1 MFPRYLINLNSRLDR
16 YHHENAG
23 LIFIFQIGNCT
34 MNKKTSMLFTI
45 AAVAVMGATL
55 FGSTYTQTQIS
66 GQGLDVSKLD
76 ANVLEQIHQMGGLQL
91 VMPQAF
97 AETDCG
103 ALADTGRTVVE
114 FNLTGESVELP
125 IMGGKTYNA
134 MTFNGQVPGPTLRV
148 TQGDVV
154 QMTLSI
160 PADEV
165 TGHGNDMHASQMSAT
180 YFDSVNPGETS
191 EYCYIAESAGVF
203 KYHCSGVHLAGMDQH
218 VLSGMYGIAIVDPA
232 NGYKKL
238 MVEKTSGSGELD
250 RVFYDADALEFTL
263 QYNQLYL
270 TADGNY
276 DATAMFGHQ
285 NTATVVNGMQFGYVP
300 NMAHNLLVNGDTNK
314 NIFVAQPWN
323 GLEHEQYQSQLLFV
337 ENDQHVRLFIEN
349 QGNEPV
355 FFHIVGEIL
364 DRVVQGNRVQS
375 AATETWLLGG
385 SQNMIVDLV
394 FDEPGVYAAVNHDY
408 AAIYTGAATIFVA
421 GDPFGLNPVLVGA
434 EIIPAPVASYAYVL
448 GNPSDAVP
456 PTGVNSIAHPAINIH
471 GLYTDEVASEMKDN
485 GVIPLWEV
493 IPVVAGILT
502 GQ

>member
-1 MFPRYLINLNSRLDR
+1 
-16 YHHENAG
+16 
-23 LIFIFQIGNCT
+23 
-34 MNKKTSMLFTI
+34 MNKRYSIIFTI

-55 FGSTYTQTQIS
+55 FGSTYTQTQIA
-66 GQGLDVSKLD
+66 GQSLSVSKVDD
-76 ANVLEQIHQMGGLQL
+76 ADVMQQIHDMGGLQL

-103 ALADTGRTVVE
+103 VLENSGRTVVE

-134 MTFNGQVPGPTLRV
+134 MTFNQQVPGPTLRV

-154 QMTLSI
+154 KMTLTI
-160 PADEV
+160 PDGEV

-180 YFDSVNPGETS
+180 NFDSVNPGETS
-191 EYCYIAESAGVF
+191 MYCYIAESAGVF
-203 KYHCSGVHLAGMDQH
+203 KYHCSGVHLIGMDQH

-250 RVFYDADALEFTL
+250 RMFYDADALEFTI

-270 TADGNY
+270 TEEGNY
-276 DATAMFGHQ
+276 DAAAMFQHH
-285 NTATVVNGMQFGYVP
+285 NTGTVVNGMQFGHVP
-300 NMAHNLLVNGDTNK
+300 NGVHNALIMGDANK

-323 GLEHEQYQSQLLFV
+323 DLDLKQYQSQPLYV
-337 ENDQHVRLFIEN
+337 ETGQHVRLFAQN

-355 FFHIVGEIL
+355 YFHIVGEIL
-364 DRVVQGNRVQS
+364 DKVTQGNRVQS

-385 SQNMIVDLV
+385 SQNMIVDIV
-394 FDEPGVYAAVNHDY
+394 FDEPGVYALVNHDY
-408 AAIYTGAATIFVA
+408 AALYTGAATIFVA
-421 GDPFGLNPVLVGA
+421 GDPFGLNPRLVDAGV
-434 EIIPAPVASYAYVL
+434 IPSPVPSYAYAL

-456 PTGVNSIAHPAINIH
+456 PTGMNSIAHPAINAH
-471 GLYTDEVASEMKDN
+471 GLYTDERAAEIVAD
-485 GVIPLWEV
+485 GAIPLWEV
-493 IPVVAGILT
+493 VPTLPPI
-502 GQ
+502 

>member
-1 MFPRYLINLNSRLDR
+1 
-16 YHHENAG
+16 
-23 LIFIFQIGNCT
+23 
-34 MNKKTSMLFTI
+34 MNKRISMLFTI

-66 GQGLDVSKLD
+66 GQSLDMTQMDVD
-76 ANVLEQIHQMGGLQL
+76 VMDQIRNMGGLQL

-103 ALADTGRTVVE
+103 VLAQTGRTVVE
-114 FNLTGESVELP
+114 FDLTGESVELP

-134 MTFNGQVPGPTLRV
+134 MTFSGQVPGPTLRV

-154 QMTLSI
+154 KMTLTI

-165 TGHGNDMHASQMSAT
+165 TGHGNDMHASQISASA
-180 YFDSVNPGETS
+180 FESVNPGETS
-191 EYCYIAESAGVF
+191 MYCYIAESAGVF
-203 KYHCSGVHLAGMDQH
+203 KYHCSGVKLIGMDQH
-218 VLSGMYGIAIVDPA
+218 VLSGMYGIAIVDPI

-238 MVEKTSGSGELD
+238 MVEKTSVSNGKVSLD
-250 RVFYDADALEFTL
+250 RQFYDADALEFQL

-270 TADGNY
+270 TPEGNY
-276 DATAMFGHQ
+276 DAGKMFKHQ

-300 NMAHNLLVNGDTNK
+300 NMAHNLLVNGDVNK

-323 GLEHEQYQSQLLFV
+323 GLEHKQYQSQLLFV

-364 DRVVQGNRVQS
+364 DRVTQGNRVQS

-394 FDEPGVYAAVNHDY
+394 FDEPGAYAAVNHDY
-408 AAIYTGAATIFVA
+408 AAIYTGAATVFVA
-421 GDPFGLNPVLVGA
+421 GDPFGLNPVLVEKGV
-434 EIIPAPVASYAYVL
+434 IPAPVASYAYAL

-456 PTGVNSIAHPAINIH
+456 PMGKNSIAHPALNIH
-471 GLYTDEVASEMKDN
+471 GLYTDEVASEMQASGDY
-485 GVIPLWEV
+485 VALWEV
-493 IPVVAGILT
+493 IPVVAEILT
-502 GQ
+502 S

>member
-1 MFPRYLINLNSRLDR
+1 
-16 YHHENAG
+16 
-23 LIFIFQIGNCT
+23 
-34 MNKKTSMLFTI
+34 MLFTI

-66 GQGLDVSKLD
+66 GQSLDMSKMD
-76 ANVLEQIHQMGGLQL
+76 VDVIEQIHQMGGLQL

-134 MTFNGQVPGPTLRV
+134 MTFSGQVPGPTLRV

-154 QMTLSI
+154 KMTLEI
-160 PADEV
+160 PSDEV
-165 TGHGNDMHASQMSAT
+165 TGHGNDMHASQMSAGN
-180 YFDSVNPGETS
+180 FESVNPGETS
-191 EYCYIAESAGVF
+191 MYCYIAESAGVF
-203 KYHCSGVHLAGMDQH
+203 KYHCSGVHLIGMDQH
-218 VLSGMYGIAIVDPA
+218 VLSGMYGIAIVDPV

-238 MVEKTSGSGELD
+238 MVEKTAVEANGAVSLD
-250 RVFYDADALEFTL
+250 RQFYDADALEFQL

-270 TADGNY
+270 TPEGNY
-276 DATAMFGHQ
+276 DAGAMFQHH

-300 NMAHNLLVNGDTNK
+300 NMAHNLLVNGDVNK

-323 GLEHEQYQSQLLFV
+323 GLEHKQYQSQLLFV

-421 GDPFGLNPVLVGA
+421 GDPFGLNPVLVDA

-456 PTGVNSIAHPAINIH
+456 PTGVNSIAHPAVNIH

>member
-1 MFPRYLINLNSRLDR
+1 
-16 YHHENAG
+16 
-23 LIFIFQIGNCT
+23 
-34 MNKKTSMLFTI
+34 MNKRFTMLFTI

-66 GQGLDVSKLD
+66 GQSLDMSKMD
-76 ANVLEQIHQMGGLQL
+76 MMDKIREMGGLQL

-103 ALADTGRTVVE
+103 VLADTGRNVVE
-114 FNLTGESVELP
+114 FNLTGESVSLP
-125 IMGGKTYNA
+125 IMGGESYNA

-154 QMTLSI
+154 KMTLTI

-165 TGHGNDMHASQMSAT
+165 TGHGNDMHASQMTALA
-180 YFDSVNPGETS
+180 FDSVNPGETS
-191 EYCYIAESAGVF
+191 QFCYIAESAGVF
-203 KYHCSGVHLAGMDQH
+203 KYHCSGVHLAGMDAH

-238 MVEKTSGSGELD
+238 MVEKTSGSGEMN

-263 QYNQLYL
+263 QFNQLYL
-270 TADGNY
+270 DENGNY
-276 DATAMFGHQ
+276 DMSKMMAHQ
-285 NTATVVNGMQFGYVP
+285 NTATVINGMQFGYTP
-300 NMAHNLLVNGDTNK
+300 NMAHNLLVKGDVDTN
-314 NIFVAQPWN
+314 FFLVQPWK
-323 GLEHEQYQSQLLFV
+323 GLELKQYQSQLLYV

-364 DRVVQGNRVQS
+364 DRVTQGNRVQS

-394 FDEPGVYAAVNHDY
+394 FDEPGVYALVNHDY
-408 AAIYTGAATIFVA
+408 AAIYSGGLGLFVA
-421 GDPFGLNPVLVGA
+421 GDPFNLNPTLVEKG
-434 EIIPAPVASYAYVL
+434 IISEPVASYAYVL

-456 PTGVNSIAHPAINIH
+456 PMGLNSIAHPAINIH
-471 GLYTDEVASEMKDN
+471 GLYTDDVASEMQAS
-485 GVIPLWEV
+485 GLIPLWEV
-493 IPVVAGILT
+493 IPVVAEILT
-502 GQ
+502 AES

>member
-1 MFPRYLINLNSRLDR
+1 
-16 YHHENAG
+16 
-23 LIFIFQIGNCT
+23 
-34 MNKKTSMLFTI
+34 MNKRVSMLFTI

-66 GQGLDVSKLD
+66 GQSIDMSEMDIDVMD
-76 ANVLEQIHQMGGLQL
+76 QIRHMGGLQL

-103 ALADTGRTVVE
+103 VLESSGRTVHD
-114 FNLTGESVELP
+114 FQLTGVSVELP

-134 MTFNGQVPGPTLRV
+134 MTFSEMVPGPTLRV

-154 QMTLSI
+154 KMTLTI
-160 PADEV
+160 PDYEV
-165 TGHGNDMHASQMSAT
+165 TGHGNDMHASQMSAS
-180 YFDSVNPGETS
+180 YFESVNPGETS
-191 EYCYIAESAGVF
+191 QYCYIAESAGIF
-203 KYHCSGVHLAGMDQH
+203 KYHCSGVKLIGMDQH

-250 RVFYDADALEFTL
+250 RKFYDADALEFQL

-270 TADGNY
+270 TPEGNY
-276 DATAMFGHQ
+276 DAGAMFKHQ

-300 NMAHNLLVNGDTNK
+300 NMAHNLLVKGDTNK

-323 GLEHEQYQSQLLFV
+323 GIELKQYQSQLLFV
-337 ENDQHVRLFIEN
+337 ENDQHVRLFVEN

-364 DRVVQGNRVQS
+364 DRVTQGNRVQS

-385 SQNMIVDLV
+385 SQGMIVDLV
-394 FDEPGVYAAVNHDY
+394 FDEPGAYAAVNHDY
-408 AAIYTGAATIFVA
+408 AAIYTGAATVFVA
-421 GDPFGLNPVLVGA
+421 GDPFGLNPVLVEKGVIL
-434 EIIPAPVASYAYVL
+434 EEPVPSYAYAL

-456 PTGVNSIAHPAINIH
+456 PMGMNSIAHPAVNIH
-471 GLYTDEVASEMKDN
+471 GLYTDAVASEMQASGDY
-485 GVIPLWEV
+485 VALWEV
-493 IPVVAGILT
+493 IPVVAEILT
-502 GQ
+502 S

>member
-1 MFPRYLINLNSRLDR
+1 
-16 YHHENAG
+16 
-23 LIFIFQIGNCT
+23 
-34 MNKKTSMLFTI
+34 MNKRVSMLFTI

-66 GQGLDVSKLD
+66 GQSLDVSKMD
-76 ANVLEQIHQMGGLQL
+76 VDVIEQIHQMGGLQL

-103 ALADTGRTVVE
+103 ALENSGRTVVE

-134 MTFNGQVPGPTLRV
+134 MTFSGQVPGPTLRV

-154 QMTLSI
+154 KMTLTI
-160 PADEV
+160 PDDEV
-165 TGHGNDMHASQMSAT
+165 TGHGNDMHASQISASA
-180 YFDSVNPGETS
+180 FESVNPGETS
-191 EYCYIAESAGVF
+191 QYCYIAEAAGIF
-203 KYHCSGVHLAGMDQH
+203 KYHCSGVKLIGMDQH

-250 RVFYDADALEFTL
+250 RKFYDADALEFQL

-270 TADGNY
+270 TPEGNY
-276 DATAMFGHQ
+276 DAGAMFMHQ

-300 NMAHNLLVNGDTNK
+300 NMAHNLLVNGDVKK

-323 GLEHEQYQSQLLFV
+323 GIEHKQYQSQLLFV
-337 ENDQHVRLFIEN
+337 ENDQHVRLFVEN
-349 QGNEPV
+349 HGNEPV

-364 DRVVQGNRVQS
+364 DRVTQGNRVQS
-375 AATETWLLGG
+375 AATETWLVGG
-385 SQNMIVDLV
+385 SQGMIVDLV
-394 FDEPGVYAAVNHDY
+394 FDEPGAYAAVNHDY
-408 AAIYTGAATIFVA
+408 AAIYTGAATVFVA
-421 GDPFGLNPVLVGA
+421 GDPFGLNPVLVEKGV
-434 EIIPAPVASYAYVL
+434 IPEPVASYAYAL

-456 PTGVNSIAHPAINIH
+456 PMGANSLDHPALNIH
-471 GLYTDEVASEMKDN
+471 GLYTDEVASEMQASGDY
-485 GVIPLWEV
+485 VALWEV
-493 IPVVAGILT
+493 IPVVAEILT
-502 GQ
+502 S